1 MSCTICSRNTIHVTC
16 EHWQQNKIFRTML
29 KECVAAFGSNSGKRL
44 LVKNR
49 DKAYKPTLDFY
60 HELRDGTEVL
70 YYIDEAVKHLEGM
83 NEHGLGVLY
92 TTSNFQADHADIMTD
107 NVSSVLNALTKKT
120 AEEALQPLTQM
131 NGGVH
136 GLIFVSGPDGTHLIE
151 HNVNTGGTEIKKIDG
166 PDGWNVITNSPSM
179 LAGGIDPAAGED
191 YISCQI
197 RKAVAEAALYGI
209 DDLEAALDALSYKYF
224 ADDSHHNPMRSSDF
238 ETTCAQLG
246 FDLDS
251 KKCFFTP
258 VPNALEGKT
267 FKKQL
272 PPGYEPKIEF
282 VERSLSEPVLAPF
295 KLFTTNIDES
305 ITKFNL
311 VNYLLDDGPERE
323 LQILDNN
330 LQQSIEKASRLEL
343 AQKAADQLWE
353 KERLLVSLIRK
364 LEKDPVFFTAGHTS
378 TQVQNELDML
388 HKMVNKI
395 GKDYEQLLNVIHIER
410 YGSPMPMLM
419 DEADKRKPRK
429 KGQHTG
435 SSSHSDLYTD
445 ENPKGT
451 IKGLK
456 FATVKDAETSVN
468 KIKKSGKSHAHK
480 IQAAVAMEQRAKAAD
495 KPSAAGV
502 YRSYINSQKK
512 DESLVRDYIRALL
525 EFSIKANRKNVHQ
538 DGTSKSRG
546 YMSGID
552 KTWTGEDTNDHLHS
566 WYKKMGLMSEAL
578 LTESD
583 RETEDER
590 RYGPPPSSSA
600 GIDPKM
606 MQLIL
611 QADDANYH
619 VDVSSDVV
627 RIYDGSKNKIAA
639 VSWYEA
645 GIGPTFGPCLKGAI
659 VNHSDA
665 VEDMG
670 PLAYDVAIEVT
681 GGLMSDRTEVSDEAE
696 RVWDYYM
703 NNRSDVQSQQLD
715 IMPDYGVP
723 QLTPRNKGDDC
734 DQIPAHTKYGDKW
747 HESGLSKKFSKQ
759 GTPVMDEL
767 RRRGML
773 NEK

>member
-1 MSCTICSRNTIHVTC
+1 
-16 EHWQQNKIFRTML
+16 ML

-246 FDLDS
+246 FDLDG

-419 DEADKRKPRK
+419 DEADKRKPKK

-512 DESLVRDYIRALL
+512 DEALVRDYISALL

-566 WYKKMGLMSEAL
+566 WYKKMGLMTESL
-578 LTESD
+578 LTES
-583 RETEDER
+583 
-590 RYGPPPSSSA
+590 
-600 GIDPKM
+600 IDPKIM
-606 MQLIL
+606 RMIDKAEDYGL
-611 QADDANYH
+611 QVDIGSNSVIIYGPSGVDDLRAKVNFER
-619 VDVSSDVV
+619 DT
-627 RIYDGSKNKIAA
+627 
-639 VSWYEA
+639 
-645 GIGPTFGPCLKGAI
+645 TFGPCMGGAY
-659 VNHSDA
+659 VTLA
-665 VEDMG
+665 KAEGGFG
-670 PLAYDVAIEVT
+670 PLAYDVAIEAT
-681 GGLMSDRTEVSDEAE
+681 GGLMSDRTEVSPDAAA
-696 RVWDYYM
+696 VWDYYM
-703 NNRSDVQSQQLD
+703 NNRPDVKVDQLD
-715 IMPDYGVP
+715 ILEDYEEE
-723 QLTPRNKGDDC
+723 QLTPDDKSDDC
-734 DQIPAHTKYGDKW
+734 EQVPAHFRHKSEW
-747 HESGLSKKFSKQ
+747 HKSGLSKKISKS
-759 GTPVMDEL
+759 GTPVIDEL
-767 RRRGML
+767 EARFMIYDAR
-773 NEK
+773 KYDD